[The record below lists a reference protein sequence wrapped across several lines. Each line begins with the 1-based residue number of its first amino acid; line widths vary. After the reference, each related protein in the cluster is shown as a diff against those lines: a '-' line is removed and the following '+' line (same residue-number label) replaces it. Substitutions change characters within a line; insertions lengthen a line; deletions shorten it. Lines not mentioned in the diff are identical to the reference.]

1 MVENGNDF
9 GGHSPLSINNVT
21 MVRLNAE
28 RQDVL
33 GMIILIWS
41 AQYDDTRVDKDYIIQ
56 FLRQ

>member
-1 MVENGNDF
+1 MVLVDIVRF
-9 GGHSPLSINNVT
+9 PINNVT
-21 MVRLNAE
+21 IVRLNAE